1 MGSTLERH
9 PFSGLIHSA
18 GELFSWAGTLSGPG
32 RLYLHRGACHG
43 QLRLV
48 CGRGGSDPPAACRAP
63 IGGQTSRHVRAV
75 TGTLGGAASE
85 HRCDVQQRAQHIP

>member
-18 GELFSWAGTLSGPG
+18 GELFSWTGALSGPG

-48 CGRGGSDPPAACRAP
+48 CGRGSGTPAACRTP
-63 IGGQTSRHVRAV
+63 PGGRRP
-75 TGTLGGAASE
+75 GTLELSQAPTGGAASDD
-85 HRCDVQQRAQHIP
+85 RCDVQQRAQHIP

>member
-48 CGRGGSDPPAACRAP
+48 CGRGSGTPAACRTPA
-63 IGGQTSRHVRAV
+63 GG
-75 TGTLGGAASE
+75 
-85 HRCDVQQRAQHIP
+85 

>member
-18 GELFSWAGTLSGPG
+18 GELFSRVGTLAGPG
-32 RLYLHRGACHG
+32 TTISTPGARGPRG

-48 CGRGGSDPPAACRAP
+48 CGWGIPHCRWHP
-63 IGGQTSRHVRAV
+63 DEGRVQ
-75 TGTLGGAASE
+75 AS
-85 HRCDVQQRAQHIP
+85 